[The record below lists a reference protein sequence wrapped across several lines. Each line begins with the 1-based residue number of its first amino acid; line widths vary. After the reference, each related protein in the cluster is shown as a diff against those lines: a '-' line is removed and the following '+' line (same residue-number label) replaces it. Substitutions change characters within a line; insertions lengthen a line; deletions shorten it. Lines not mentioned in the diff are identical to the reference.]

1 MNVRVMEPTDFDLT
15 DLTIAIHAGIARRG
29 SYVLMDER
37 VRLLHGAKKGADLSL
52 HRDAILEF
60 AEERGW
66 HAEIQSNSITFWD
79 TTARAEQ

>member
-1 MNVRVMEPTDFDLT
+1 MA
-15 DLTIAIHAGIARRG
+15 TIFRCSR
-29 SYVLMDER
+29 SSWTPSVLLDER
-37 VRLLHGAKKGADLSL
+37 ARLLHGAKGADLSL